1 MGAKTFTWIVLAV
14 VALAGGVGIG
24 AALLSSGDSPTSTA
38 PVVQENSPSA
48 PGSEDIPAT
57 ETTVYYPR

>member
-1 MGAKTFTWIVLAV
+1 MSPEKPKTPPDKV
-14 VALAGGVGIG
+14 VAFNGVVDEII
-24 AALLSSGDSPTSTA
+24 
-38 PVVQENSPSA
+38 